1 MKKLISILACTLA
14 AISVLVSCQPKE
26 TPDGKCELT
35 SFSLTHSLNST
46 LPADIV
52 GVIDAAK
59 KNIVL
64 VVPTSV
70 TTTSFIPTFTA
81 TQYDVVKIGGTEV
94 TSGQTSVKI
103 TDGTKVSL
111 SDLVSSLTAEYTIT
125 ILANDEAAELVSV
138 SFKAAD
144 NSLLDADVAPEA
156 IAPEM
161 LVRVPGDAFRKELT
175 LTVSA
180 GSGDAISVNNT
191 VVESGSSIK
200 VDTSFPIDITVS
212 DAIANKSVDYVLKVG
227 KILEVVV
234 KKLGNYTEGTI
245 ADFTMTIN
253 PTDNLPYFAYTRK
266 VGDEKYNNVSIAK
279 WTGSAFALVGPTGLA
294 DASARDAR
302 KPQVAFAKDGTLYA
316 KYLGGEVSNK
326 PTVKKLDSDWVIVGT
341 AGFTAQN
348 NNTSNSYPFFVHPA
362 NGKAH
367 LFWNGN
373 TKKTDTYRTMNLA
386 TFSGESWSSSII
398 SGVIPA
404 YGSGSTESSGNYW
417 TSSAVINESKVFI
430 ASSFNEFG
438 YYVHEVNADGSLTT
452 IIENYL
458 PEGAPQGLPANLQ
471 LKEGPDG
478 VLYVLAAVRVG
489 DGTMQVYTVDQNT
502 KKLKVYGA
510 GIPVSIGASGGI
522 SQDFGFAV
530 NPVTGLV
537 VAAYDSADDN
547 TVFAYLDDNLQWSN
561 FATDSLPVGKSAFYV
576 AFDKDGNGY
585 IAYQSADAIE
595 LYSVGLEA
603 DILPE

>member
-144 NSLLDADVAPEA
+144 NSLLDVDVAPEA

-212 DAIANKSVDYVLKVG
+212 DAIAGKSVDYVLKVG

-234 KKLGNYTEGTI
+234 KKLGSYTEGTI
-245 ADFTMTIN
+245 SDFTMTIN

-266 VGDEKYNNVSIAK
+266 VGDEKYDNVSIAK
-279 WTGSAFALVGPTGLA
+279 WNGSAFALVGPTGLA
-294 DASARDAR
+294 DAPATSSK

-326 PTVKKLDSDWVIVGT
+326 PTVKKLDSDWVVVGT

-362 NGKAH
+362 NGKVH

-438 YYVHEVNADGSLTT
+438 YYVHEVNADGSLTK
-452 IIENYL
+452 IIDNYL
-458 PEGAPQGLPANLQ
+458 PEGAPQGLPGNLQ

-478 VLYVLAAVRVG
+478 TLYMLAAVRVG
-489 DGTMQVYTVDQNT
+489 DGTMQVYTVDQNAKT
-502 KKLKVYGA
+502 LKVYGT

-537 VAAYDSADDN
+537 VAAYDSAEGN

-561 FATDSLPVGKSAFYV
+561 FTTDSLPVGKSAFYV